1 MPNIKVYTY
10 KQISAFLFYRLRGA
24 KLRIYFSPYKLL
36 SLIFSAMRNT
46 FFYLRMLVGFG
57 EATIGMNF

>member
-46 FFYLRMLVGFG
+46 FFIY
-57 EATIGMNF
+57 EC